1 MIEKIKIGLNNLY
14 LFKNKND
21 EYLLLD
27 TGVNVKKKKIL
38 KKIIQKIENVKK
50 IKVIVL
56 SHSHSDHVGNLK
68 MLVDEIG
75 DVRVIA
81 HKNSENVLATGK
93 SVIPNGFYPFTKKIS
108 KKLKN
113 KKNFSKNI
121 FPKLEKTDME
131 KVIFI
136 DFLQKKKNLLSEYGF
151 GNMEIIETKGHSDDS
166 VSVAVFDEKNN
177 EKYLFCGD
185 LVQNLC
191 FKIPL
196 IPLFGENKEELI
208 ESWKNII
215 LNGYDK
221 IFPATGKEVII
232 RDLIRRLGKDEKNRI

>member
-21 EYLLLD
+21 EYLLID
-27 TGVNVKKKKIL
+27 TGVHVKKKKIL
-38 KKIIQKIENVKK
+38 KRIIQKIGEAKK

-56 SHSHSDHVGNLK
+56 SHSHTDHVGNLK
-68 MLVDEIG
+68 ILIDAIG

-81 HKNSENVLATGK
+81 HKNSENILETGK
-93 SVIPNGFYPFTKKIS
+93 SVIPNGFYPFTEKIS
-108 KKLKN
+108 KKLKS
-113 KKNFSKNI
+113 KKNFTKNI
-121 FPKLEKTDME
+121 FPKLEKIDME

-136 DFLQKKKNLLSEYGF
+136 DFLQQERILLSKYGF

-166 VSVAVFDEKNN
+166 ISLAVFNEKNN

-185 LVQNLC
+185 MVQNLC
-191 FKIPL
+191 FKFPL

-208 ESWKNII
+208 ENWKKII

-221 IFPATGKEVII
+221 IFPATGKEVTA

>member
-27 TGVNVKKKKIL
+27 TGINVKKEKIL
-38 KKIIQKIENVKK
+38 KKLIQKIGDIKK

-56 SHSHSDHVGNLK
+56 SHSHTDHVGNLK
-68 MLVDEIG
+68 MLIDEIG

-81 HKNSENVLATGK
+81 HKNSENVLETGR
-93 SVIPNGFYPFTKKIS
+93 SVIPNGFYPFTEKIS
-108 KKLKN
+108 KKLKS

-121 FPKLEKTDME
+121 FPKLEKTDMK

-136 DFLQKKKNLLSEYGF
+136 NFLQQERILLSEYGF
-151 GNMEIIETKGHSDDS
+151 GNMEIIETKGHSNDS
-166 VSVAVFDEKNN
+166 ISLAVFDEKNN
-177 EKYLFCGD
+177 KKYLFCGD
-185 LVQNLC
+185 MVQNLC
-191 FKIPL
+191 FKFPL

-208 ESWKNII
+208 ENWKKII

-221 IFPATGKEVII
+221 IFPATGKEITA
-232 RDLIRRLGKDEKNRI
+232 RDLIRRLRKDEKNRI

>member
-21 EYLLLD
+21 EYLLID
-27 TGVNVKKKKIL
+27 TGVHVKKKKIL
-38 KKIIQKIENVKK
+38 KRIIQKIGEAKK

-56 SHSHSDHVGNLK
+56 SHSHTDHVGNLK
-68 MLVDEIG
+68 ILIDAIG

-93 SVIPNGFYPFTKKIS
+93 SVIPNGFYPFTEKIS
-108 KKLKN
+108 KKLKS
-113 KKNFSKNI
+113 KKNFTKNT
-121 FPKLEKTDME
+121 FPKLEKIDME

-136 DFLQKKKNLLSEYGF
+136 NFLQQERILLSKYGF

-166 VSVAVFDEKNN
+166 ISLAVFDEKNN

-185 LVQNLC
+185 MVQNLC
-191 FKIPL
+191 FKFPL

-208 ESWKNII
+208 ESWKKIV

-221 IFPATGKEVII
+221 IFPATGKEVTV
-232 RDLIRRLGKDEKNRI
+232 RDLIKRLGKDEKNRI

>member
-81 HKNSENVLATGK
+81 HKNSENVLVTGK
-93 SVIPNGFYPFTKKIS
+93 SVIPNGFYPFTEKIS
-108 KKLKN
+108 KKLKS

-136 DFLQKKKNLLSEYGF
+136 DFLQKKKNYFQNTVLEIWKLLKQKDIQMIRF
-151 GNMEIIETKGHSDDS
+151 RLQFLMK
-166 VSVAVFDEKNN
+166 K
-177 EKYLFCGD
+177 
-185 LVQNLC
+185 
-191 FKIPL
+191 
-196 IPLFGENKEELI
+196 
-208 ESWKNII
+208 
-215 LNGYDK
+215 
-221 IFPATGKEVII
+221 II
-232 RDLIRRLGKDEKNRI
+232 RNIYFVEIWFRIYVLKFR